1 MKKTSKIANTPRI
14 YPVMSLFLIIILL
27 LSGQKIISET
37 CALKI
42 LTTTTTKRDYC
53 FHHRRCSNTHGS
65 QYFSPTTT
73 CHKYKE
79 LLMMRRQ
86 KVTKGLNSLE
96 MIPKSNSFSDRS
108 NNVSDDNDDN
118 GKLYP
123 LNYRNTQ
130 LSSSSSS
137 SSRTTNFYSWIKD
150 PKNQSVFGVL
160 ASSFLSLLGFTM
172 VSGPLTPALGK
183 HFQLEVILKRTRK
196 KRKREKT
203 AYIYSVRKTY

>member
-1 MKKTSKIANTPRI
+1 
-14 YPVMSLFLIIILL
+14 MSLFLIIILL

-42 LTTTTTKRDYC
+42 LTTTTTIRDYC
-53 FHHRRCSNTHGS
+53 FHHRRCSNTHSS

-96 MIPKSNSFSDRS
+96 MIPKSNSFSDKS
-108 NNVSDDNDDN
+108 NNVSDDN

-123 LNYRNTQ
+123 LNYRDTQ

>member
-1 MKKTSKIANTPRI
+1 MKKRSKIANTPRI

-65 QYFSPTTT
+65 QHFSPTTT

-96 MIPKSNSFSDRS
+96 MIPKSNSFSDKS
-108 NNVSDDNDDN
+108 NNVSDDN

-123 LNYRNTQ
+123 LNYRDTQ
-130 LSSSSSS
+130 LSSSSS